1 MKLWTRSCVAGIKR
15 VSRAQLRDL
24 QDYLGAELGF
34 YFSWASFYTRY
45 LWAPALLGL
54 VTYIAQTQ
62 LELRISDA
70 LLASNA
76 SDVEIGSGISRS
88 DGIIGHLS
96 SNATA
101 SDEPSPER
109 VAKEALTAL
118 YALFMSVWA
127 ALFVE
132 RWKRRAKL
140 LCLDWDV
147 IGQGAS
153 TTTRLPLHPQ
163 FKEDAVK
170 PGFYTAEG
178 DWIDLDKSK
187 LKVRPSTPSP
197 TPHPNPSPSPS
208 SSPNPAPNPAPNPN
222 PSPNPTPNQEE
233 EAKLCGEEGG
243 ALQLVRSGWHDPQ
256 KHLRRYLSSIVIMVT
271 MTLACIGAIV
281 GVLIVRLSLTEWN
294 STYGRSAS
302 SKYV

>member
-1 MKLWTRSCVAGIKR
+1 M
-15 VSRAQLRDL
+15 

-45 LWAPALLGL
+45 LWAPAVLGL

-76 SDVEIGSGISRS
+76 TSGVELGSGSS
-88 DGIIGHLS
+88 SSEGEGEGDGEGDGDGIIGLFFS

-101 SDEPSPER
+101 SGAPSPER
-109 VAKEALTAL
+109 VAKESLTAL

-153 TTTRLPLHPQ
+153 TTTRLPLHPN

-187 LKVRPSTPSP
+187 IKVSP
-197 TPHPNPSPSPS
+197 
-208 SSPNPAPNPAPNPN
+208 
-222 PSPNPTPNQEE
+222 
-233 EAKLCGEEGG
+233 
-243 ALQLVRSGWHDPQ
+243 
-256 KHLRRYLSSIVIMVT
+256 
-271 MTLACIGAIV
+271 
-281 GVLIVRLSLTEWN
+281 
-294 STYGRSAS
+294 
-302 SKYV
+302 

>member
-1 MKLWTRSCVAGIKR
+1 M
-15 VSRAQLRDL
+15 
-24 QDYLGAELGF
+24 
-34 YFSWASFYTRY
+34 
-45 LWAPALLGL
+45 
-54 VTYIAQTQ
+54 TYIAQAQ

-70 LLASNA
+70 SPCPAWSWACNA
-76 SDVEIGSGISRS
+76 SDAELGSGIVSS
-88 DGIIGHLS
+88 GGSSGGIIGEDLA

-109 VAKEALTAL
+109 VAKESLTAL

-153 TTTRLPLHPQ
+153 ANARLPLHPK

-170 PGFYTAEG
+170 EGFYTAEG
-178 DWIDLDKSK
+178 DWVDLDKSK
-187 LKVRPSTPSP
+187 LKV
-197 TPHPNPSPSPS
+197 NPSPI
-208 SSPNPAPNPAPNPN
+208 
-222 PSPNPTPNQEE
+222 PSPNPIPNPNSSPDPSHNPSASPHPNQEE

-243 ALQLVRSGWHDPQ
+243 GQVVRSGWHDPR
-256 KHLRRYLSSIVIMVT
+256 KHLRRYTSSIAIMVT
-271 MTLACIGAIV
+271 MALACIGAIV

-294 STYGRSAS
+294 STYGR
-302 SKYV
+302 